1 MKVGRG
7 GGSGE
12 GWWKRGGVV
21 EGRDQNGGRKR
32 MAMEGGRDGG
42 REGGIHG
49 GRERGIHGGRERGI
63 HCGMEGIKIQALALT
78 RQLGRTEFAFH
89 VISHDERVAS
99 SCTFKLH
106 PQELVRHAMVNVN
119 QLVKGMSVP

>member
-1 MKVGRG
+1 MEGMVERRD
-7 GGSGE
+7 SGKE
-12 GWWKRGGVV
+12 GWWKGWWKGGVV
-21 EGRDQNGGRKR
+21 ERRGGGNGGKDR
-32 MAMEGGRDGG
+32 
-42 REGGIHG
+42 REGIN
-49 GRERGIHGGRERGI
+49 
-63 HCGMEGIKIQALALT
+63 IQYLALT
-78 RQLGRTEFAFH
+78 RQLGGTESTFH